1 LAYFVEETMNHS
13 LMKSWS
19 TAWEGGEWGP
29 AWKGAFEG
37 LSAAQA
43 AWVPEGVPGVESGRV
58 HSVWQILNHIVYW
71 RGVMVAG
78 LESGPKLDK
87 DEIARKNW
95 EAPAPGDVSEAAW
108 SEAKA
113 RYAASHRLMADA
125 IASSDEAAEKL
136 RDMLLH
142 DAYHMGQVFTMRAL
156 MNAEGG
162 NRQ

>member
-1 LAYFVEETMNHS
+1 MTLSAQ
-13 LMKSWS
+13 WS

-29 AWKGAFEG
+29 AWKGAFDG

-43 AWVPEGVPGVESGRV
+43 AWVPEGVPGAGSGRV
-58 HSVWQILNHIVYW
+58 HSIWQILNHIVYW
-71 RGVMVAG
+71 RGVMVAM
-78 LESGPKLDK
+78 LEPGGKLDK

-95 EAPAPGDVSEAAW
+95 EKPASVTDAAW
-108 SEAKA
+108 EEAKA
-113 RYAASHRLMADA
+113 RYAASHRLMAEA

-142 DAYHMGQVFTMRAL
+142 DAYHMGQVFAMRAL